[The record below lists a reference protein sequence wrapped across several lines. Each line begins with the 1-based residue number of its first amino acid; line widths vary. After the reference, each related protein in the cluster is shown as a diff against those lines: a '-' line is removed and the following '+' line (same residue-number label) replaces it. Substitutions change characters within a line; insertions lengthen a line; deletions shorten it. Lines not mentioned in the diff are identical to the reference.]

1 MREIHASCVKFTH
14 AFCRLQIGTVKQ
26 LKRVRRVEVGRKAC
40 EFDTKRMENAY
51 FRSRSH
57 AQKFKSVTW
66 KKRPGFGPLLMLSM
80 GRAELCSPHAH
91 PI

>member
-1 MREIHASCVKFTH
+1 MHSLSWVRVQA
-14 AFCRLQIGTVKQ
+14 AFQPPDSGTVKQ